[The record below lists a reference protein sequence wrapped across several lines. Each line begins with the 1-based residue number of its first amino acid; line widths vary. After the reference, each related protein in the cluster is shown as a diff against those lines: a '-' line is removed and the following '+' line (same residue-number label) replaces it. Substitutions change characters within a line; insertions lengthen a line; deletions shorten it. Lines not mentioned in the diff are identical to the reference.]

1 MGRVYLVASGK
12 GGTGKTSVTAGVG
25 AALAARGKRVLLIDC
40 DIGMRNLDLVLG
52 LSAETSLDL
61 YDVALRGRAL
71 ADAVVSHPELP
82 ALSLLNCP
90 ALWPDRHPDEEQL
103 RQLRRTLL
111 NRYDVVLADA
121 PAGLGTGFQLA
132 EALSD
137 EALLVTTPDTSACRD
152 ASLTA
157 RTLRQQGLPCRL
169 IINRVQPSAIRRGD
183 ATDLDAVMDQIGADL
198 LGVVPEDPS
207 VRASGNRGSL
217 HRKGR
222 RASAAQAFVNIAGRL
237 SGEHVPLMRLR
248 GGGLL

>member
-71 ADAVVSHPELP
+71 AVAVVSHPELP

-169 IINRVQPSAIRRGD
+169 IINRVQPSARKKAAMTNAWASVGNPGWG
-183 ATDLDAVMDQIGADL
+183 AVSICPTA
-198 LGVVPEDPS
+198 
-207 VRASGNRGSL
+207 
-217 HRKGR
+217 RKGCSAR
-222 RASAAQAFVNIAGRL
+222 MHRAVFFCSILHPACSSV
-237 SGEHVPLMRLR
+237 
-248 GGGLL
+248 